1 MLLWAV
7 IKLSVRT
14 LMANKMRTFLTM
26 LGIIIGVAAVIAMI
40 SIGEGA
46 KRQVSK
52 TIEGLGTNLLVVY
65 PGQKKF
71 RHVRSGIEETLTM
84 DDAAA
89 IEKEASLIKSIS
101 PEISQAE
108 QVKYGNKNTNTS
120 ITGTTPEY
128 LDIRNYKVKEGRF
141 LNKEDIIFLRR
152 VCILGTTAAI
162 DLFGEGSPVGKSV
175 KIRGVNFHVIGV
187 LEAKGQSG
195 WFNPDDQVFI
205 PVSTAMKRLFGV
217 DYLRSIN
224 LQAVSMER
232 LENASE
238 EVEKLLLK
246 RHRISGNEEPDF
258 HIRTQIEM
266 LSSMREVTKTFTYLL
281 GGIASVS
288 LLVGGIG
295 IMNIMLV
302 SVTERTREIGIRKAV
317 GAKKKDI
324 LKQFLIESVVICLI
338 GGLIG
343 IGLGITISRVISYF
357 GEWKTAIA
365 LYSIVL
371 AFVFAIAVGIF
382 FGLYPA
388 RRAARLDPIQ
398 ALRYE

>member
-7 IKLSVRT
+7 IKLSLRM
-14 LMANKMRTFLTM
+14 LMSNKMRTFLTM
-26 LGIIIGVAAVIAMI
+26 LGIIIGVAAVIAMV
-40 SIGEGA
+40 SLGEGA
-46 KRQVSK
+46 KMQVSK
-52 TIEGLGTNLLVVY
+52 TIEGLGSNLLIVS

-84 DDAAA
+84 DDVAA
-89 IEKEASLIKSIS
+89 IEKDLPLIKSVS
-101 PEISQAE
+101 PEISLGE
-108 QVKYGNKNTNTS
+108 QVKYGNKNTNTT

-128 LDIRNYKVKEGRF
+128 LNIRNYKVKEGRF

-152 VCILGTTAAI
+152 VCILGDTASS
-162 DLFGEGSPVGKSV
+162 DLFGEGSPIGKSV
-175 KIRGVNFHVIGV
+175 KIRGVNFQVIGI

-195 WFNPDDQVFI
+195 WFNPDDQIFI
-205 PVSTAMKRLFGV
+205 PISTAMKRLFGV
-217 DYLRSIN
+217 DYVRSIN
-224 LQAVSMER
+224 LQAVSMDK
-232 LENASE
+232 LEDAAK

-246 RHRISGNEEPDF
+246 RHKIEKGKEPDF
-258 HIRTQIEM
+258 YIRTQLEM

-324 LKQFLIESVVICLI
+324 LKQFLIESMVICLI

-343 IGLGITISRVISYF
+343 IGLGITLSKVISYL
-357 GEWKTAIA
+357 GEWKTVVAS
-365 LYSIVL
+365 YSIVL
-371 AFVFAIAVGIF
+371 AFFFSIAVGIF

-388 RRAARLDPIQ
+388 RRAAMLDPIQ
-398 ALRYE
+398 SLRYE